1 MAINKERLEDR
12 KILCRR
18 LSSMKSRC
26 YNKNNPAY
34 INYGGRGIKVS
45 QEWLQDKNKF
55 IEWALSN
62 GFRKELTIDRINNNG
77 DYEPKNCRWADRKIQ
92 SNNRRNI
99 KRYMCCGEYLTITEA
114 SKKYNISFKK
124 IETRMK
130 NGKMTLEKAIQI
142 GKQRK
147 QKTDAILY
155 DLDNGYYT
163 LKDLAQIFGIKSHTI
178 YERISK
184 GMSISDAVHTP
195 LKEKRKICQF
205 DKNMKLLKVY
215 NNLIEAQNQTHI
227 FMTNILACCN
237 GKRKSTGGYIWQYQ
251 KIA

>member
-1 MAINKERLEDR
+1 MAISRERLEDR

-99 KRYMCCGEYLTITEA
+99 KRYMCCGEYLTITKA

-124 IETRMK
+124 
-130 NGKMTLEKAIQI
+130 N
-142 GKQRK
+142 
-147 QKTDAILY
+147 
-155 DLDNGYYT
+155 
-163 LKDLAQIFGIKSHTI
+163 
-178 YERISK
+178 
-184 GMSISDAVHTP
+184 
-195 LKEKRKICQF
+195 
-205 DKNMKLLKVY
+205 
-215 NNLIEAQNQTHI
+215 
-227 FMTNILACCN
+227 
-237 GKRKSTGGYIWQYQ
+237 
-251 KIA
+251 